1 MASWTELVN
10 LFEKGGLVM
19 PLLLAGSILSVA
31 VAVERLRIFARATAR
46 SAIFREQLVPLLAE
60 GDLPAALAL
69 ARQYQNLPA
78 VVAEAGL
85 CRLEQG
91 NRAMEL
97 AMEDMANRGAARLRQ
112 RLDLLSLMVTMAPLL
127 GLLGTVVGMIRA
139 FNVLNVSS
147 GQPFAI
153 VRAIPTAA
161 LNRSRYMLLVF
172 SDRRS
177 PEQRATDAAIAQEE
191 ADRKGAAPAGQP
203 AATRDQ
209 VAPAAGTPAASVTP
223 AAPATPVAQPAA
235 PSAAPAT
242 PAAPAQPRR
251 Q

>member
-1 MASWTELVN
+1 MASWTELAS

-31 VAVERLRIFARATAR
+31 VAVERLRIFARATAQ
-46 SAIFREQLVPLLAE
+46 SAVFREQLAPLLTDGE
-60 GDLPAALAL
+60 LPAALAL
-69 ARQYQNLPA
+69 ARQYQNLTA

-85 CRLEQG
+85 SRLEQG

-139 FNVLNVSS
+139 FNVLNISS

-153 VRAIPTAA
+153 TGGVGEALVATAAGLCVAILTLSLLSYFRMRLDGVLNDLEETAA
-161 LNRSRYMLLVF
+161 LIL
-172 SDRRS
+172 
-177 PEQRATDAAIAQEE
+177 
-191 ADRKGAAPAGQP
+191 
-203 AATRDQ
+203 
-209 VAPAAGTPAASVTP
+209 
-223 AAPATPVAQPAA
+223 
-235 PSAAPAT
+235 SAALE
-242 PAAPAQPRR
+242 QGK
-251 Q
+251 

>member
-19 PLLLAGSILSVA
+19 PLLLAASILSVA
-31 VAVERLRIFARATAR
+31 VAVERLRIFARATAQ
-46 SAIFREQLVPLLAE
+46 SAIFREQLAPLLAE
-60 GDLPAALAL
+60 GNLTAALAV

-153 VRAIPTAA
+153 TGGVGEALVATAAGLCVAILALSLLSYFRMRLDVVLNDLEETAA
-161 LNRSRYMLLVF
+161 LIL
-172 SDRRS
+172 
-177 PEQRATDAAIAQEE
+177 
-191 ADRKGAAPAGQP
+191 
-203 AATRDQ
+203 
-209 VAPAAGTPAASVTP
+209 
-223 AAPATPVAQPAA
+223 
-235 PSAAPAT
+235 SAALE
-242 PAAPAQPRR
+242 QGK
-251 Q
+251 

>member
-31 VAVERLRIFARATAR
+31 VAVERLRIFARATAQ
-46 SAIFREQLVPLLAE
+46 SAIFREQLAPLLAE
-60 GDLPAALAL
+60 GDLLAALAL

-91 NRAMEL
+91 NRSMEL

-153 VRAIPTAA
+153 TGGVGEALVATAAGLCVAILALALLSYFRMRLDAVLNDLEETAA
-161 LNRSRYMLLVF
+161 LIL
-172 SDRRS
+172 
-177 PEQRATDAAIAQEE
+177 
-191 ADRKGAAPAGQP
+191 
-203 AATRDQ
+203 
-209 VAPAAGTPAASVTP
+209 
-223 AAPATPVAQPAA
+223 
-235 PSAAPAT
+235 SAALE
-242 PAAPAQPRR
+242 QGK
-251 Q
+251 